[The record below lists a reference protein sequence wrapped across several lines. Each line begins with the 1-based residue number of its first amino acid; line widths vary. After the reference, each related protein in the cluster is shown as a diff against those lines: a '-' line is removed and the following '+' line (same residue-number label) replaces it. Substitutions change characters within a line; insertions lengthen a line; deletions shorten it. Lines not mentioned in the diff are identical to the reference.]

1 MSLGVRGKKPIVPV
15 LTVLLALDHDVNSK
29 GSFMPSVSLEVEI
42 PDELDSFY

>member
-15 LTVLLALDHDVNSK
+15 LTVLRALDHVNSK